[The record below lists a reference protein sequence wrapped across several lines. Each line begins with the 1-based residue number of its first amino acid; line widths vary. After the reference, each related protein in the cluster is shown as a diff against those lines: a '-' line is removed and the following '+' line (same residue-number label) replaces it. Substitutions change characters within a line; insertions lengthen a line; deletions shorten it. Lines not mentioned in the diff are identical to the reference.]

1 MNNDPLD
8 EVFETPE
15 QSLAHYL
22 NAMPKSLMP
31 AFQREFMRRP
41 TKRAIGQLPLCP
53 KCGDT
58 LFEEDRRWEC
68 VNESCGNCR

>member
-1 MNNDPLD
+1 MEEKYTRYGIDWQNEVMKNPKMFIVQMLRRVAMERD
-8 EVFETPE
+8 E
-15 QSLAHYL
+15 L
-22 NAMPKSLMP
+22 
-31 AFQREFMRRP
+31 QR
-41 TKRAIGQLPLCP
+41 RAVGQLPLCP